1 MENTLILYD
10 NDFIEIKDIL
20 ETISKVV
27 LNSRLHNINN
37 ELDDVDNYS
46 NKIVAISENNFNL
59 YKCLKDYD
67 INFENKK
74 LIITYI
80 GNVNED
86 VIKSINEIK
95 EITKKSNLYYYFIN
109 LDYKRYENTI
119 NAGNNINKYIETNK
133 RSKKRTKVVQ

>member
-46 NKIVAISENNFNL
+46 NIIVAISENNFNL

-80 GNVNED
+80 GSVNED
-86 VIKSINEIK
+86 VIKFINEIK
-95 EITKKSNLYYYFIN
+95 EITKKSNLYYHFIN
-109 LDYKRYENTI
+109 LDYKKYENTI

-133 RSKKRTKVVQ
+133 RSKERSIR

>member
-27 LNSRLHNINN
+27 SNSRLHNINN
-37 ELDDVDNYS
+37 EFDDVDNYS
-46 NKIVAISENNFNL
+46 NIIVAISENNFNL

-109 LDYKRYENTI
+109 LDYKRYENII
-119 NAGNNINKYIETNK
+119 NAGNNINKYIEINK
-133 RSKKRTKVVQ
+133 RSKKRSIR

>member
-20 ETISKVV
+20 ENVSKVV
-27 LNSRLHNINN
+27 SNSRLHNINDK
-37 ELDDVDNYS
+37 LDNIDNYS
-46 NKIVAISENNFNL
+46 NIIVAISKNNFNL
-59 YKCLKDYD
+59 YKCLKNYD

-74 LIITYI
+74 LIITYV
-80 GNVNED
+80 GNVNEN
-86 VIKSINEIK
+86 VIKFINEIK
-95 EITKKSNLYYYFIN
+95 VITKKSNLYYCFIN

-133 RSKKRTKVVQ
+133 RSKERSIR

>member
-27 LNSRLHNINN
+27 SNSRLHNINN
-37 ELDDVDNYS
+37 KLDNIDNYS
-46 NKIVAISENNFNL
+46 NIIVAISENNFNL
-59 YKCLKDYD
+59 YKCLKNYD
-67 INFENKK
+67 INFESKK

-80 GNVNED
+80 GSVNED

-95 EITKKSNLYYYFIN
+95 EITKKSNLYYHFIN

-133 RSKKRTKVVQ
+133 RSKKRSIR

>member
-46 NKIVAISENNFNL
+46 NIIVVISKNNFNL

-80 GNVNED
+80 GSVNED
-86 VIKSINEIK
+86 VIKFINEIK
-95 EITKKSNLYYYFIN
+95 EITKKSNLYYHFIN
-109 LDYKRYENTI
+109 LDYKKYENTI

-133 RSKKRTKVVQ
+133 KRNIK

>member
-27 LNSRLHNINN
+27 SNSRLHNINN
-37 ELDDVDNYS
+37 ELDNIDNYS
-46 NKIVAISENNFNL
+46 NIIVAISENNFNL
-59 YKCLKDYD
+59 HKCLKGYD

-74 LIITYI
+74 LIITYV

-95 EITKKSNLYYYFIN
+95 EITKKSNLYYHFIN

-119 NAGNNINKYIETNK
+119 NAGNNINKYIQTNK
-133 RSKKRTKVVQ
+133 RSKERSII

>member
-27 LNSRLHNINN
+27 SNSRLHNINN
-37 ELDDVDNYS
+37 ELDNIDNYS
-46 NKIVAISENNFNL
+46 NIIVAISENNFNL

-95 EITKKSNLYYYFIN
+95 EITKKSNLYYHFIN

-119 NAGNNINKYIETNK
+119 NAGNNINKYIQTNK
-133 RSKKRTKVVQ
+133 RSKERSII

>member
-37 ELDDVDNYS
+37 ELDNIDNYS
-46 NKIVAISENNFNL
+46 NIIVAISENNFNL
-59 YKCLKDYD
+59 YKCLKNYD

-95 EITKKSNLYYYFIN
+95 EITKKSNLYYHFIN
-109 LDYKRYENTI
+109 LDYKIYENTI
-119 NAGNNINKYIETNK
+119 NAGNNINKYIQTH
-133 RSKKRTKVVQ
+133 KKRKIK

>member
-27 LNSRLHNINN
+27 SNSRLHNINN
-37 ELDDVDNYS
+37 EFDDVDNYS
-46 NKIVAISENNFNL
+46 NIIVAISENNFNL

-80 GNVNED
+80 GSVNED

-95 EITKKSNLYYYFIN
+95 EITKKINLYYYFIN

-133 RSKKRTKVVQ
+133 RSKERSII